1 MIEENFMLFICLVFL
16 VLTVVIFQYI
26 EVLNTKKTAIVQL
39 KSLENQI
46 AEEQNILERYNQE
59 IVKID
64 KIEKDINHK
73 LVTLKT
79 DVTTIDFS
87 LSEFFELVLW
97 N

>member
-87 LSEFFELVLW
+87 LSEFFELVL
-97 N
+97 